1 MPSRLIRLLPSFPFV
16 FLLIAFAAT
25 VSAPVSAFAAPAA
38 VVAKAPATSSDSA
51 GNDDQKQI
59 QALID
64 AISNDAT
71 RAKLI
76 DALKKTTVE
85 PAAEAPAPAPGE
97 DVSSFGRRI
106 AEFTQSAAERAASST
121 EVFAAQIAAAPARLS
136 ALGPDQMDVVVQAVW
151 DVALAIA
158 TTYAI
163 FLVLRWFSLGLFKR
177 MGRYAHDHGL
187 LRRIVLIIISAL
199 IDAGVVL
206 LAWTAGYLITLTAFG
221 QFGTIG
227 LRQSLYLNAFVL
239 VELFR
244 VVLRIVLSPATGEL
258 RLINISDRAAKLINN
273 RMAWIAAILGYGQLF
288 VAPILN
294 QSVSPAAGQ
303 AAAAILALIAL
314 VIAVTLT
321 IRNRRAVRTWLLG
334 ETTDTRSPS
343 RFALFLAQ
351 NWYWAVLVYFAFI
364 FFVVVTEPA
373 ENLLPILGATG
384 QVIIALII
392 GLGITGWISKVNRRG
407 IRLPEGVNGK
417 LPLLETRLNAFVPRL
432 LTAVRI
438 LVLLAILALT
448 LHVIG
453 LFSLTAWLNSQFGAR
468 ATAAIVA
475 VFAILVVNFAIWLS
489 LDSWVD
495 YRLNPNF
502 GSIPT
507 SRERTL
513 LTLLRNAVTIA
524 IVVITLMF
532 VLSEIGINIAPL
544 IASAGVFGLAIGF
557 GAQKLVQDIITGV
570 FIQLENAINVGDV
583 VTAGG
588 VTGTAERLTIR
599 SLSIRD
605 LDGTFHI
612 IPFSSVDAVSN
623 FMKGFSYS
631 VCSLGVGYRE
641 NYDEVR
647 GAMFE
652 AFEMLRKDPDHGTGI
667 IGDMVWDGITQ
678 FADNAIIVRS
688 RIKTVAGQQWAI
700 GRAYNT
706 CLKKVFDERDI
717 DMPVPQRT
725 ILFGRDK
732 KGNAPPVHV
741 RMAEEEKSEGV
752 PPVVV
757 APPYGAEGDSDPKR

>member
-1 MPSRLIRLLPSFPFV
+1 M
-16 FLLIAFAAT
+16 
-25 VSAPVSAFAAPAA
+25 PVSAFAAPAA

-76 DALKKTTVE
+76 DALKKTTAE
-85 PAAEAPAPAPGE
+85 PAPPAPTPAPDE
-97 DVSSFGRRI
+97 DVSSVGRRI
-106 AEFTQSAAERAASST
+106 AEFTQSVAQNTATSAKA
-121 EVFAAQIAAAPARLS
+121 FAAQLAAAPARLS
-136 ALGPDQMDVVVQAVW
+136 ALGPDQMDVVIQAVW
-151 DVALAIA
+151 DVALAIV

-163 FLVLRWFSLGLFKR
+163 FLVLRWLSIGLFKR
-177 MGRYAHDHGL
+177 MGRYAHDHGV
-187 LRRIVLIIISAL
+187 LRKIFLILVSAL
-199 IDAGVVL
+199 IDVAVVL

-258 RLINISDRAAKLINN
+258 RLINISDRAAQLLNN

-303 AAAAILALIAL
+303 AASAILALIAL
-314 VIAVTLT
+314 VIALSLT
-321 IRNRRAVRTWLLG
+321 IRNRQSVRTWLLG
-334 ETTDTRSPS
+334 ETTDTRAPS
-343 RFALFLAQ
+343 RFALFLAR

-364 FFVVVTEPA
+364 FVVVVTEPA

-384 QVIIALII
+384 EVIIALII
-392 GLGITGWISKVNRRG
+392 GLGITGWIAKTSRRG
-407 IRLPEGVNGK
+407 VRLPESLKQK
-417 LPLLETRLNAFVPRL
+417 LPLLEARLNAFIPRM
-432 LTAVRI
+432 LTFVRI
-438 LVLLAILALT
+438 FVLLALIGFT

-453 LFSLTAWLNSQFGAR
+453 LFNVSSWMNSQFGAR
-468 ATAAIVA
+468 ATGAIVA
-475 VFAILVVNFAIWLS
+475 VFAILVVNFAVWLA

-495 YRLNPNF
+495 YRLNPDF
-502 GSIPT
+502 GSVPT

-641 NYDEVR
+641 DYDEVR

-652 AFEMLRKDPDHGTGI
+652 AFEMLRKDPEHGVGI
-667 IGDMVWDGITQ
+667 IGDMAWDGITQ
-678 FADNAIIVRS
+678 FADSAIIVRC
-688 RIKTVAGQQWAI
+688 RIKTVAGKQWAI

-706 CLKKVFDERDI
+706 YLKKVFDARDI

-741 RMAEEEKSEGV
+741 RVAEEEKTEGI
-752 PPVVV
+752 PAVVV
-757 APPYGAEGDSDPKR
+757 APPYGADGKSDADGNR